1 MSSPVEAQSE
11 AEATAPIA
19 PGAPR
24 EPAPG
29 QPALHPA
36 ALRRDRAASP
46 LHKLVRTHLATFLAR
61 FEDEHGGRR
70 LPRYVED
77 EFLALLR
84 CGDPTFGF
92 VRLQCRGCQADLLV
106 PFSCKGRGFCPTC
119 GGRRMNETSAHLVE
133 RVLPPVPVRQWVLSL
148 PWHLRFALAG
158 DPALLRQVAR
168 AFLRAVSASY
178 RRRGRRLLRERGEVD
193 PGTDVAHLV
202 PGAVNFVQR
211 FGSSLA
217 LNVHCHA
224 LFLDGVHV
232 TRGPTGPP
240 EFLPAP
246 ELQPDQVVP
255 VHRDAMRR
263 IHRALHR
270 AGRSDLVCS
279 QDDESTNAA
288 SDGDLEDP
296 SSSLLPL
303 LHAASIQDRVAL
315 GPDAGRPVPRLREL
329 AADLRPASQGLS
341 DPDGLTSDGHGFS
354 LHAATRVD
362 AADSERLEALIRYVA
377 RPALAQ
383 GRLEVRGDGKVKWT
397 LRKPWRDGTRAFVFD
412 PLTFLERL
420 AALVPHPREHGWTYH
435 GSLAP
440 ASTLRD
446 RIVPRRAAPPRANSP
461 TGCDA
466 SPHRRSWAEL
476 FERTFAEDVLRC
488 PRCGGRRHR
497 IATITDPL
505 VARRILRHIG
515 ARHEPLPLAPARPPP
530 QGVLSFA

>member
-1 MSSPVEAQSE
+1 MH
-11 AEATAPIA
+11 PIS
-19 PGAPR
+19 G
-24 EPAPG
+24 
-29 QPALHPA
+29 
-36 ALRRDRAASP
+36 
-46 LHKLVRTHLATFLAR
+46 T
-61 FEDEHGGRR
+61 
-70 LPRYVED
+70 
-77 EFLALLR
+77 
-84 CGDPTFGF
+84 
-92 VRLQCRGCQADLLV
+92 
-106 PFSCKGRGFCPTC
+106 
-119 GGRRMNETSAHLVE
+119 
-133 RVLPPVPVRQWVLSL
+133 
-148 PWHLRFALAG
+148 LRFALAG
-158 DPALLRQVAR
+158 DPALLRKLAR

-178 RRRGRRLLRERGEVD
+178 RRRGRAVLRERRGTTSA
-193 PGTDVAHLV
+193 PGTDPPHLV

-217 LNVHCHA
+217 LNVHFHA

-232 TRGPTGPP
+232 SRSPTSPP

-246 ELQPDQVVP
+246 ELQPHEVAR

-263 IHRALHR
+263 IHRALRR
-270 AGRSDLVCS
+270 AGRADLVRS
-279 QDDESTNAA
+279 EETDDPGSNDACA
-288 SDGDLEDP
+288 PEDP
-296 SSSLLPL
+296 CDPSASLLPL

-315 GPDAGRPVPRLREL
+315 GPDAGRPVPRLKDP
-329 AADLRPASQGLS
+329 AADLRPASQGLP
-341 DPDGLTSDGHGFS
+341 DPDGLTADGHGYS

-362 AADSERLEALIRYVA
+362 GGDSERLEALIRYVA

-397 LRKPWRDGTRAFVFD
+397 LRKPWRDGTRAFVFE

-446 RIVPRRAAPPRANSP
+446 RVVPRRTPQPRADSP
-461 TGCDA
+461 TDCDA
-466 SPHRRSWAEL
+466 SPHCRSWAQL
-476 FERTFAEDVLRC
+476 LERTFAQDVLRC

-515 ARHEPLPLAPARPPP
+515 VRHEPLPLAPARPPP
-530 QGVLSFA
+530 QGVLAFA